1 MAQSI
6 FTPGPSVYNVQA
18 ESPVAAV
25 DPGYGAIGQGL
36 SNLGTGVA
44 NYMKLSGSGSGGKT
58 GPSRKEVAEWG
69 EGIQRIAGL
78 PESQQALEYKKLV
91 GTFGGRGVNVGNQA
105 FTSITENFLGTNPQ
119 FTVGEQFQNVQ
130 EKAMRES
137 PEFKGIFAQISLASP
152 ELPDDQKYQIAEQQ
166 FMANQAR
173 TASLEQAATFT
184 KQAWKAPDGGE
195 AKVLAQAM
203 AVRDYGLFDAVEKFE
218 EGGLPASLNA
228 LDNYVARLNAERT
241 KYTGL
246 ARQGGLDT
254 EDVKNYNDQID
265 RYIKEV
271 ENLKTTLNN
280 DNVTPALKKVLSE
293 ALGGNVDGLNTIA
306 DVVARLSVLESGK
319 LNPDL
324 QIRVME
330 AVGAFGGKIPTD
342 PKELET
348 VLGNGVSRQILESVT
363 DTLGSRVEERPSV
376 LDRFD
381 LGFGTRPTPVEGSVD
396 GQPPAQV
403 TTSVPGTSVVTIE
416 DLANSTDPVVKDL
429 ATKYVN
435 MPPSQLSTQAKTA
448 EIFLLAPPTG
458 PMTKDQSEI
467 FADKAIAFS
476 LGSQSKDKDQP
487 YSARFV
493 NRFWNSPNFLANM
506 ENLKTA
512 NPSLYGQVKSVLAGH
527 LEKEINVNSKR
538 TETAAR
544 KITEK
549 APWVSYD
556 LDTGRLKINPSFYTR
571 DARGNII
578 PNRSA
583 FEEIPPSEKLAFLKD
598 LTENYGGDIQAAA
611 LDSYQKLDILKFQ
624 FLKVPG
630 YKDVKEFI
638 DRANSTK
645 AVAQVEANLNKD
657 ELKAVKLAPETYI
670 RQRANRGTAVS
681 WIGQGE
687 EVSSLMFRGRPLSEA
702 KKRNIDQASDALSS
716 IGQAVEDAFTFE
728 GSGRTVTDPETGIV
742 YNQGQTMGQGIDTSP
757 RPTNQRP
764 DITLTPTNRMTSAGR
779 RLYETSEGELVSEKT
794 TTVQDPNSKLWYNIP
809 TINNGTMMSV
819 DEAAELYLGKGEVK
833 DVETGRVIQ
842 SFETIEEAEDA
853 ARARSQEL
861 RQGQTM
867 DQAPPPPIVQP
878 AGATSGISS
887 VTEAGA
893 GFTTVTKADGT
904 VVKRE
909 GLRSWRNNNPGN
921 LEAGDF
927 ATSKGAIGSD
937 GRFAVFKTYEE
948 GREAMRSLLFEG
960 KNYRTKTIS
969 EAITRYA
976 PPKENDTALYIKRVT
991 DALGVS
997 DSTKLS
1003 DLSND
1008 QRSTMLDAMQKH
1020 EGFKEGTETVVEPSS
1035 GPDLVSRAGT
1045 AIGQALSS
1053 PAQAAPLPD
1062 SMLPPGFRSTDS
1074 QGRPFLRP
1082 EEGAEVTQGSM
1093 LDSLIS
1099 SVRSALNLGSDEEA
1113 RSTAEKLMQSGIIP
1127 RRPEGLPG
1135 DRPMRLP
1142 PVRPTEQEL
1151 AEANQ
1156 LTPSEQRIA
1165 DSREKVEARRVFNV
1179 ALNKAASEE
1188 ATPTFVESTIT
1199 GLSEAIGLGVM
1210 GEAFIN
1216 DIVSKQLPFL
1226 NSWRKTTLTEENLDP
1241 DELSVMQKLY
1251 KKVGLGKV
1259 NYADYGADASI
1270 GLKGKNRNKSNLLE
1284 IMGYGAKDRTQ
1295 KTFGEGTFVKE
1306 GKDIFFVDQYDHN
1319 FYTVFNEG
1327 EKLRLISP
1335 EEYEKSG
1342 RSVRE
1347 DLLNNYKAYSEDKI
1361 TMFQLMHNVGFL
1373 LGSRDYESKQ
1383 KDSGKKIKIKVN

>member
-36 SNLGTGVA
+36 SNLGTGLT
-44 NYMKLSGSGSGGKT
+44 NYMKQSGSGSGGKT
-58 GPSRKEVAEWG
+58 GPSRAEVAEWG
-69 EGIQRIAGL
+69 EGIQRTAGL
-78 PESQQALEYKKLV
+78 PEGQRALEYKKLV
-91 GTFGGRGVNVGNQA
+91 ANFAAKGVNVGNQA
-105 FTSITENFLGTNPQ
+105 LTSITENFLGTNPQ
-119 FTVGEQFQNVQ
+119 FTVGEKFEDAQ
-130 EKAMRES
+130 EEAMRKN
-137 PEFKGIFAQISLASP
+137 PEFGATFAQISLANPKLP
-152 ELPDDQKYQIAEQQ
+152 EDQKYQIAEQQ

-184 KQAWKAPDGGE
+184 KQAWNAPDGGE

-203 AVRDYGLFDAVEKFE
+203 TVRDYGLFTALDAFDS
-218 EGGLPASLNA
+218 GGLPASLNA

-265 RYIKEV
+265 RYVKEV

-280 DNVTPALKKVLSE
+280 DNVTPALKKLLSE
-293 ALGGNVDGLNTIA
+293 ALGGNVDGLSLPDI
-306 DVVARLSVLESGK
+306 VAKLSVLESGS

-324 QIRVME
+324 QIRVMQ
-330 AVGAFGGKIPTD
+330 AIGAFGGKIPTD
-342 PKELET
+342 AKELET
-348 VLGNGVSRQILESVT
+348 VLGNGVSRRILESVT
-363 DTLGSRVEERPSV
+363 ETLGSPPAERPSV

-416 DLANSTDPVVKDL
+416 DLANSTDPVVKGL
-429 ATKYVN
+429 AIKYVN
-435 MPPSQLSTQAKTA
+435 MPPSQLSTQAKTS

-467 FADKAIAFS
+467 FADKVIAFS

-556 LDTGRLKINPSFYTR
+556 VDTGRLEINPSFYTR
-571 DARGNII
+571 DAAGNLI
-578 PNRSA
+578 PNRST
-583 FEEIPPSEKLAFLKD
+583 FEEIPPSEKLTFLKD

-611 LDSYQKLDILKFQ
+611 LDSYQKLDTLKFQ

-630 YKDVKEFI
+630 YKDVKEFM

-645 AVAQVEANLNKD
+645 AVAQAEANLNRD
-657 ELKAVKLAPETYI
+657 ELNAVKLAPETYI

-687 EVSSLMFRGRPLSEA
+687 EVNSLIFRGRPLAEA

-728 GSGRTVTDPETGIV
+728 GSGREVTDPKTGIV
-742 YNQGQTMGQGIDTSP
+742 YN
-757 RPTNQRP
+757 
-764 DITLTPTNRMTSAGR
+764 
-779 RLYETSEGELVSEKT
+779 
-794 TTVQDPNSKLWYNIP
+794 
-809 TINNGTMMSV
+809 
-819 DEAAELYLGKGEVK
+819 
-833 DVETGRVIQ
+833 
-842 SFETIEEAEDA
+842 
-853 ARARSQEL
+853 
-861 RQGQTM
+861 QGQTM
-867 DQAPPPPIVQP
+867 DQAPPPPPAVVQP

-887 VTEAGA
+887 VTEGGA
-893 GFTTVTKADGT
+893 GFTTVTRADGT

-921 LEAGDF
+921 VEAGDF
-927 ATSKGAIGSD
+927 ATAKGAVGDD
-937 GRFAVFKTYEE
+937 GRYAVFRTYEE

-960 KNYRTKTIS
+960 KNYRGKTIS

-1003 DLSND
+1003 DLSGD
-1008 QRSTMLDAMQKH
+1008 QRATMLDAMQKH

-1035 GPDLVSRAGT
+1035 GSGL
-1045 AIGQALSS
+1045 
-1053 PAQAAPLPD
+1053 
-1062 SMLPPGFRSTDS
+1062 DS

-1082 EEGAEVTQGSM
+1082 EVGAEVTQGSM
-1093 LDSLIS
+1093 LGGLIS
-1099 SVRSALNLGSDEEA
+1099 SLRSALNLGSDEEA
-1113 RSTAEKLMQSGIIP
+1113 QSVAEKLMQSGVIP
-1127 RRPEGLPG
+1127 RRPEGLSV
-1135 DRPMRLP
+1135 DEPMRLP
-1142 PVRPTEQEL
+1142 PTRPTEQGM

-1165 DSREKVEARRVFNV
+1165 DAQVRLEERNTANQGLNKEALSLVESSVPTVNWLRSLGKTVGNLVTGSPAEAAEYKEKVDKAIELA
-1179 ALNKAASEE
+1179 NKNPLEFIYKAGDLLGLDEDNPEHQKAI
-1188 ATPTFVESTIT
+1188 AGMVNGFV
-1199 GLSEAIGLGVM
+1199 
-1210 GEAFIN
+1210 
-1216 DIVSKQLPFL
+1216 K
-1226 NSWRKTTLTEENLDP
+1226 
-1241 DELSVMQKLY
+1241 
-1251 KKVGLGKV
+1251 GKV
-1259 NYADYGADASI
+1259 NPFSDIRKDDNAWCAAFVGHVLTNLGFDVPGGSKYNALRAAKYAKLG
-1270 GLKGKNRNKSNLLE
+1270 KGVALDEAKAGDLVIIQNPRTN
-1284 IMGYGAKDRTQ
+1284 GYHVG
-1295 KTFGEGTFVKE
+1295 
-1306 GKDIFFVDQYDHN
+1306 FFVDSTSDGIAILGGNQNDEVNITRYPS
-1319 FYTVFNEG
+1319 G
-1327 EKLRLISP
+1327 RLIKNGIRRIDGMEDISP
-1335 EEYEKSG
+1335 EA
-1342 RSVRE
+1342 
-1347 DLLNNYKAYSEDKI
+1347 LKAVQADMSEFAGQSI
-1361 TMFQLMHNVGFL
+1361 TNMVHRVG
-1373 LGSRDYESKQ
+1373 
-1383 KDSGKKIKIKVN
+1383 DSIFNLRTR